1 MSQTLINIT
10 DEAVEKVLEK
20 KRDEQFNYVRLG
32 ITGGGCAGFEYVF
45 DSTSDRLDN
54 DVLITIQDLELV
66 IDKTSL
72 PYVYGMTLDYRKQG
86 LNEVFIFEN
95 PKERHACGCG
105 ISINFDLNA
114 VERDNK
120 ITAINI

>member
-1 MSQTLINIT
+1 LIEIT
-10 DEAVEKVLEK
+10 DEAIEKLLEK
-20 KRDEQFNYVRLG
+20 KTQERFNYIRLG

-45 DSTSDRLDN
+45 DSASDKFDT
-54 DVLITIQDLELV
+54 DVVVDFGKIKVLI
-66 IDKTSL
+66 DKPSL

-86 LNEVFIFEN
+86 LNEIFTFEN

-105 ISINFDLNA
+105 VSINFDLNA

-120 ITAINI
+120 ITTIEI